1 MVWRSN
7 PHPAVTAASCSLL
20 LLMTFTAPSEAAAQG
35 GTPPPYEIVLRAG
48 FTIYSTGSDDG
59 CKSLPGAA
67 FGISARTTGSW
78 FTGAGADLV
87 LSLPVGCPDDLTFHS
102 LPDGRWYR
110 EDGEL
115 GLFGP
120 RFVLEAGRRV
130 RLGASQL
137 DVAASGGAALN
148 IDESSLFAPWA
159 GASFGFSGQRFGLR
173 LEYGWHWVRIER
185 TIQGESA
192 PFETVRDVAPA
203 TFVSGTFRVR

>member
-1 MVWRSN
+1 MRLSTSGLSVL
-7 PHPAVTAASCSLL
+7 VFSLL
-20 LLMTFTAPSEAAAQG
+20 LGVSAAPTEAAAQG
-35 GTPPPYEIVLRAG
+35 GMPPSYAIMLRAG
-48 FTIYSTGSDDG
+48 LTSYSTGSDDG
-59 CKSLPGAA
+59 CRSVPGAL
-67 FGISARTTGSW
+67 FGASVRTTGSW
-78 FTGAGADLV
+78 FVGAGSDLV
-87 LSLPVGCPDDLTFHS
+87 FSLPVGCPDDLTFHS

-110 EDGEL
+110 EDGKL

-130 RLGASQL
+130 RLGESHL

-159 GASFGFSGQRFGLR
+159 GASFGFSGQRLGLR

-192 PFETVRDVAPA
+192 PFETVREVAPA
-203 TFVSGTFRVR
+203 TLVTGSVRVR